1 MWRTCRSAAGVF
13 GCSKARGPL
22 VEVERDRA
30 SLQERGS
37 LKKIRIDRIH
47 HSDLILSYYLEEGK
61 LRVGGRV
68 PVEGIMREGTTT

>member
-1 MWRTCRSAAGVF
+1 
-13 GCSKARGPL
+13 L

-68 PVEGIMREGTTT
+68 QRVPVEGIMREGTTT